1 MALAGVRE
9 NWAIERVMMNRSSDL
24 FLHEEIMLLALRD
37 DKGTI
42 EFGANYTHAVA
53 GAVIADLLMNER
65 IRIDE
70 QSKRKKLVIVSSAT
84 QLGDPFIDDCLAKIN
99 DSKKPRKIEE
109 WVGKLANTKDL
120 KHRVAEQLCRRGI
133 LKVDQDQ
140 VLLIFSRTVYPEVD
154 PRPENEII
162 ERMRRAIFTQIGDVD
177 PRTAVLI
184 SLANAADLLKFV
196 FDKKKLK
203 EQKARIEAIANG
215 DLVGKA
221 TKEAIQAMQAAVMV
235 AVMIPA
241 IVVATTSH

>member
-1 MALAGVRE
+1 
-9 NWAIERVMMNRSSDL
+9 MNRSSDL
-24 FLHEEIMLLALRD
+24 FLHEEIMLLALKD

-53 GAVIADLLMNER
+53 GSVIAELLLNER
-65 IRIDE
+65 IRIEE
-70 QSKRKKLVIVSSAT
+70 QSKRKKLVMVSSST
-84 QLGDPFIDDCLAKIN
+84 QLGDPLIDECLAKIN
-99 DSKKPRKIEE
+99 GAKKPAKLEN
-109 WVGKLANTKDL
+109 WVGKLANTKNL
-120 KHRVAEQLCRRGI
+120 KHRVAEQLCKRGI

-140 VLLIFSRTVYPEVD
+140 VLLIFTRTVYPEVD

-162 ERMRRAIFTQIGDVD
+162 ERLRRAIFTELGDVD

-184 SLANAADLLKFV
+184 SLASAADLLKYA

-203 EQKARIEAIANG
+203 ERKARIEAIANG
-215 DLVGKA
+215 DLVGQA

-241 IVVATTSH
+241 IVASTSSC

>member
-1 MALAGVRE
+1 MR
-9 NWAIERVMMNRSSDL
+9 RSDDL
-24 FLHEEIMLLALRD
+24 FLHEEIMLLALKD

-53 GAVIADLLMNER
+53 GSVIAELLLNER

-70 QSKRKKLVIVSSAT
+70 QSKRKKLVAVTSAT
-84 QLGDPFIDDCLAKIN
+84 QLGDPLLDECLEKIN
-99 DSKKPRKIEE
+99 SAKKPKKIEE
-109 WVGKLANTKDL
+109 WVGKFANTKNL
-120 KHRVAEQLCRRGI
+120 KHRVAEQLSRRGI

-140 VLLIFSRTVYPEVD
+140 VLLIFSRTIYPEVD

-162 ERMRRAIFTQIGDVD
+162 DRMRRAIFTQIGEVD

-184 SLANAADLLKFV
+184 SLANAADLLRYA

-203 EQKARIEAIANG
+203 EQKVRIESIANG
-215 DLVGKA
+215 DLVGQA
-221 TKEAIQAMQAAVMV
+221 TKEAIEAMQTAVMV

-241 IVVATTSH
+241 IVTATTTH